1 MKKRKGQNVEG
12 RIDSTFGTFQRD
24 MFESGLAAEIGAN
37 CFIVWI
43 AIKTHADFNT
53 GTAYPSIRRIAS
65 ITGLSDKTVQKALKD
80 LQSAHLLKV
89 LKTGNQRQSTRYIA
103 RERLDVRLGNRLLCR
118 IVMDYV
124 PSKIRANMH
133 SIQETLRSG
142 ERNPDAFNEVEI
154 IPGDGFTWNDKT
166 GTLQAQIP
174 IKDIPSKPREEI
186 NAEAFAASALGLKMA
201 GIKARAKA
209 IKK

>member
-1 MKKRKGQNVEG
+1 MEG

-53 GTAYPSIRRIAS
+53 GTAYPSIRRIAA
-65 ITGLSDKTVQKALKD
+65 ITGLADKTVQKALKD
-80 LQSAHLLKV
+80 LQTHHLLKV
-89 LKTGNQRQSTRYIA
+89 TKTGNQRQSTRYIA

-118 IVMDYV
+118 IVMDYI
-124 PSKIRANMH
+124 PAKIKANMH
-133 SIQETLRSG
+133 KIQETLKTG
-142 ERNPDAFNEVEI
+142 ERNPEAFTQVEI
-154 IPGDGFTWNDKT
+154 IPGDGFLWNPTT
-166 GTLQAQIP
+166 GTLQSEIP
-174 IKDIPSKPREEI
+174 IRELPQKVTNDFDTES
-186 NAEAFAASALGLKMA
+186 FAASALGLKMA
-201 GIKARAKA
+201 GIKHKAKL

>member
-1 MKKRKGQNVEG
+1 MEG

-24 MFESGLAAEIGAN
+24 MFESGLVSEIGAN
-37 CFIVWI
+37 CFVIWI

-53 GTAYPSIRRIAS
+53 GTAWPSIRRISA

-80 LQSAHLLKV
+80 LQAAHLLKIV
-89 LKTGNQRQSTRYIA
+89 QTGNQRQSTRYVA

-124 PSKIRANMH
+124 PAKIKQTMH
-133 SIQETLRSG
+133 SIQETLKTG
-142 ERNPDAFNEVEI
+142 ERNPDAFSQVEI
-154 IPGDGFTWNDKT
+154 IPGEGFVWNEQT

-174 IKDIPSKPREEI
+174 IRDIPAREQSQIDTES
-186 NAEAFAASALGLKMA
+186 FAASALGLKLA
-201 GIKARAKA
+201 GIKTKAKQL
-209 IKK
+209 KK